1 MKNKYED
8 IEMIDIDRHEDIAEI
23 FITDIIDQIG
33 TVGVVADKE
42 MIEYLLDEVIAMDN
56 TSIYYINMMDDSLY
70 MIYVDFNG
78 YISVVPANSLRYFRD
93 IDHVY
98 FDMDSKNNKELQ
110 RCIDYCVD
118 EDKNVVLFGYGDAEF
133 PEEKEDD
140 AHVLVEITSDHT
152 GFTSHISD
160 DNSYIAYSYYSD
172 RELPDDEIAAMIR
185 DIYF

>member
-56 TSIYYINMMDDSLY
+56 TSIYYINMMDDNLY
-70 MIYVDFNG
+70 MIYVNFNG

-93 IDHVY
+93 VDHVY
-98 FDMDSKNNKELQ
+98 FDMDSKNSKELQ

-118 EDKNVVLFGYGDAEF
+118 EEKHVCLYGLSDEDRDENCKYVSFYYHDDCNGFDITKNDGYTYSNYSYF
-133 PEEKEDD
+133 
-140 AHVLVEITSDHT
+140 TDHKL
-152 GFTSHISD
+152 SD
-160 DNSYIAYSYYSD
+160 DDVISI
-172 RELPDDEIAAMIR
+172 LKEIG
-185 DIYF
+185 F

>member
-56 TSIYYINMMDDSLY
+56 TSIYYINMMDDNLY

-78 YISVVPANSLRYFRD
+78 YISVVPANSLCYFRD

-98 FDMDSKNNKELQ
+98 FDMDSKNSKELQ

-118 EDKNVVLFGYGDAEF
+118 EDKN
-133 PEEKEDD
+133 
-140 AHVLVEITSDHT
+140 VEITSDHT

-172 RELPDDEIAAMIR
+172 RELSDDEIAEIVR